1 MKNNVIIV
9 GAGINGLMCTYY
21 LLKRGDMEI
30 KVYDQSQIPNPKS
43 ASFGKHRLIHPWSNN
58 NGCVHIAQKAI
69 FALSLWQDILNNIG
83 SDGFEQTGILALD
96 NKDASIQFTPKI
108 DVRLLSEIT
117 IGELF
122 PLLEDVD
129 SGYIHHFPQFGVF
142 FADSIV
148 TDLVQYLKNNGVQFH
163 EGNSAVSIDAQRG
176 EVCFSNG
183 EIVAG
188 DKIIIAA
195 GYGANSIVGSSFKK
209 DEYSLP
215 SFRPMRC
222 YVAYVKHPRMKIDR
236 TFSAWASLGV
246 GDMWGMPPMRSIPMK
261 LGCGDFTKP
270 CDPLAADDS
279 AATAQKIIDKYKQLF
294 PKFDGMEVEYAGIN
308 HWTEINSDNDY
319 IEIDRA
325 VIITSDNGIGFK
337 IAPVVSLQVAN
348 LLCGIT
354 H

>member
-9 GAGINGLMCTYY
+9 GAGINGLMCAYY
-21 LLKRGDMEI
+21 LLKQGDVEI
-30 KVYDQSQIPNPKS
+30 KLYDQSQIPNPKS

-58 NGCVHIAQKAI
+58 DYVKIVQKALS
-69 FALSLWQDILNNIG
+69 ALSLWRDILNDID
-83 SDGFEQTGILALD
+83 SDGFEQTGIFALS
-96 NKDASIQFTPKI
+96 NKDASSQFTHDI
-108 DVRLLSEIT
+108 DVGLLSATT
-117 IGELF
+117 IGELIPF
-122 PLLEDVD
+122 LEGID
-129 SGYIHHFPQFGVF
+129 SGYVHHFPQFGIL
-142 FADSIV
+142 FADKILN
-148 TDLVQYLKNNGVQFH
+148 DLILYLKKNGVQFH

-183 EIVAG
+183 KIVAG

-195 GYGANSIVGSSFKK
+195 GYGANSIVSSSFKK

-222 YVAYVKHPRMKIDR
+222 YVAYVKHPKMKIDR
-236 TFSAWASLGV
+236 TVSAWASLGV
-246 GDMWGMPPMRSIPMK
+246 GDMWGMPPMRGIPMK

-279 AATAQKIIDKYKQLF
+279 TAIAQKIINKYKKLF
-294 PKFDGMEVEYAGIN
+294 PEFDGMEIEYAGIN
-308 HWTEINSDNDY
+308 HWAEINSDSDY
-319 IEIDRA
+319 IGIDRV
-325 VIITSDNGIGFK
+325 VIITSDNGVGFK